1 MITMK
6 QSYEIEYDGTH
17 NVCRMEIYAD
27 TAADLSGLDNL
38 DGVYFLAGSEAYD
51 IATGDKYMMNSSGV
65 WILQPSANQFQNV
78 YTKTEVDNIVSDIND
93 DIADAENDISDLNL
107 ALTDII
113 NSGGKNKL
121 QVASGQSVP
130 PTRWINIPIVLAA
143 GVYCVFFGDLQSDDT
158 DSNLCQACFLDASN
172 VQVSNWLTFTRGTD
186 VSAQVTITGETAVL
200 RLYPSDSYAHS
211 QNDTVTFDR
220 AMICDKALW
229 DISPTYTPYCPT
241 LAELY
246 ALVKSYH
253 P

>member
-143 GVYCVFFGDLQSDDT
+143 GVYRVFFGDLQSDDT

-186 VSAQVTITGETAVL
+186 VSAQATITGETAVL
-200 RLYPSDSYAHS
+200 RLYPSDSYANS

>member
-17 NVCRMEIYAD
+17 NVCRMKIYAD
-27 TAADLSGLDNL
+27 TAADLAGLDNL
-38 DGVYFLAGSEAYD
+38 DGVYFLAGSEAYV

-65 WILQPSANQFQNV
+65 WILQPSANQFENV
-78 YTKTEVDNIVSDIND
+78 YTKAETDAIVNRIDNDIT
-93 DIADAENDISDLNL
+93 DAENDISDLHL
-107 ALTDII
+107 ALTDIV
-113 NSGGKNKL
+113 NSGGKNKM

-130 PTRWINIPIVLAA
+130 PTRWINIPVVIQP
-143 GVYCVFFGDLQSDDT
+143 GTYRVFFGDLQSDDT
-158 DSNLCQACFLDASN
+158 DSNLCQACFMDSSN
-172 VQVSNWLTFTRGTD
+172 AQVSNWLTFTRGAD
-186 VSAQVTITGETAVL
+186 VSAQATVTAETAIL

-220 AMICDKALW
+220 AMICDKSLW

>member
-17 NVCRMEIYAD
+17 NVCRMEIYVD
-27 TAADLSGLDNL
+27 TAADLIGLDNL
-38 DGVYFLAGSEAYD
+38 DGVYFLAGSTAYD
-51 IATGDKYMMNSSGV
+51 ISTGDLYMMNSSGT
-65 WILQPSANQFQNV
+65 WILQPSANRFENV
-78 YTKTEVDNIVSDIND
+78 YTKSETDTIINRID
-93 DIADAENDISDLNL
+93 SDIADAENDISDLHL
-107 ALTDII
+107 ALSDIV

-121 QVASGQSVP
+121 QVVSGQSTP
-130 PTRWINIPIVLAA
+130 PTRWINISVVIQP
-143 GVYCVFFGDLQSDDT
+143 GTYRVFFGDLQSDDT
-158 DSNLCQACFLDASN
+158 DSNLCQACFLDSSN

-186 VSAQVTITGETAVL
+186 VSAQATITGETAIL